1 MFDVI
6 FTHLDYVFECN
17 IGFIGVFFSR
27 TVGIFTA
34 TISLATSISIRLT
47 IYFIINSFGWHTK

>member
-34 TISLATSISIRLT
+34 TISLATSVSIRLT
-47 IYFIINSFGWHTK
+47 I